1 MVVLWSPEPSRS
13 KDDCFTREDTSHI
26 VMLDDDS
33 EDDSILP
40 FFGYELLPHDINN
53 EYIQEAELG
62 SDSDSS
68 EGEELI
74 QDEVPTSEGL
84 HKPVTVTSEEHPRQD
99 IVIDLDEVRAA
110 MSNIT
115 LPDSAIPPWAA
126 NVPESQWTSFLVT
139 RIRNMQ
145 NPNQNV

>member
-53 EYIQEAELG
+53 EYIQEVFF
-62 SDSDSS
+62 
-68 EGEELI
+68 I
-74 QDEVPTSEGL
+74 
-84 HKPVTVTSEEHPRQD
+84 
-99 IVIDLDEVRAA
+99 AA
-110 MSNIT
+110 HFDFFFPKM
-115 LPDSAIPPWAA
+115 
-126 NVPESQWTSFLVT
+126 
-139 RIRNMQ
+139 
-145 NPNQNV
+145 